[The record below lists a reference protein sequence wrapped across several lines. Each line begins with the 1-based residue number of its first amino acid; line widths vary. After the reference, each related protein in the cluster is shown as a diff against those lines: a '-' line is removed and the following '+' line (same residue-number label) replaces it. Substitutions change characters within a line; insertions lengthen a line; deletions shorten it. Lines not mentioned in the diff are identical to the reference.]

1 MSEFTRHTR
10 ESAPPESREIMD
22 AVEKKFGLVPNLIG
36 HLAEAPKAAKAYVT
50 LDGLFSE
57 TSLTPREREVVRIT
71 VSVENGCHYCVP
83 AHTAVGLQAGLDEE
97 SVSALRDGEDP
108 SDPRLAALSRFVRSL
123 VRNRGQVSDDEL
135 QGLLDAGFERSQ
147 VIEILVGVAQ
157 KTLSNYGNAL
167 FGTEVDEPFS
177 QFAWEKGEP
186 AATVA
191 AD

>member
-1 MSEFTRHTR
+1 MSGFTRHTR
-10 ESAPPESREIMD
+10 DTAPGESREILD
-22 AVEKKFGLVPNLIG
+22 AVEEKFGFVPNLIG
-36 HLAEAPKAAKAYVT
+36 HLAEAPTAAKAYVT

-57 TSLTPREREVVRIT
+57 TSLTPEEREVVRIT

-83 AHTAVGLQAGLDEE
+83 AHTAVGMQAGLGEAA
-97 SVSALRDGEDP
+97 VSALRDGRDP
-108 SDPRLAALSRFVRSL
+108 ADPRLAALSRFVRSL
-123 VRNRGQVSDDEL
+123 VRDRGQVSDDVL

-167 FGTEVDEPFS
+167 FGTEVDEPFE
-177 QFAWEKGEP
+177 QFAWEPQER
-186 AATVA
+186 AATVG